1 MEPHGK
7 KVILTPLR
15 HYLRVMPSI
24 TKHHL
29 TIRDAQY
36 YETPFDDPM
45 IGIDVIYKYWKD
57 NAELGQKDVSFSYN
71 VLAVDRNVGL
81 AHWRA
86 NFKRLPSGNMVK
98 LDGIFKVEFSD
109 DGKCEVFREWWHRIE
124 EPAFD

>member
-1 MEPHGK
+1 MQLSVLGAVSK
-7 KVILTPLR
+7 TKFLG
-15 HYLRVMPSI
+15 RV
-24 TKHHL
+24 
-29 TIRDAQY
+29 
-36 YETPFDDPM
+36 
-45 IGIDVIYKYWKD
+45 
-57 NAELGQKDVSFSYN
+57 
-71 VLAVDRNVGL
+71 